1 MCKRSLSLLS
11 CLACLMCFSFF
22 CFPSSNVYADV
33 AISDSVNK
41 NHLSLC
47 DEYNDTVY
55 TNTSFIDSTIS
66 DNLVSLFGGEKDF
79 HLIYADESWF
89 YFIRDSIDYTLNS
102 FSFSVDGNEQHIQIN
117 LSGTVYRCSNRTYYY
132 KPYYSTYDFS
142 WGMTSAYKY
151 YSNFSILNSVSDP
164 VFDGSSVNPL
174 GITVEDFIN
183 WLYSSDGMSTFQ
195 GFVTSYRSSFPDL
208 STSNSSFMTY
218 LVSYWNTYGSDFGE
232 FFGNAITLVNDYPNT
247 NLDENFLHSYD
258 GWGTLNRVITRMY
271 NTYIER
277 THNKPVSNPVAP
289 VVVSSPGIVEPS
301 ETDYTDGTL
310 NYTGYLKEIIRLLVL
325 DINNDSQY
333 NTSIGLAIADIN
345 ANLNNIMPVTNG
357 ILNKLGDINLSLDNI
372 KNTVG
377 GGGSGADYSLSLDTI
392 NDNITELGSCSYD
405 FSDFVYYSKLTM
417 NQAYN
422 YNNALTENTNDLSLI
437 STDVS
442 TFDTSSEPLT
452 IKDLSNFDMNSN
464 INNEPINN
472 LAFSIPYISGI
483 NTSGNLSDYSLTF
496 DNHTIDIAEDFP
508 AFDDAIRK
516 MRKFLGLLLMGWFV
530 VGLRVRL
537 PAIIRGE

>member
-1 MCKRSLSLLS
+1 MYKRSLSLLC
-11 CLACLMCFSFF
+11 CLACFMCFCFF
-22 CFPSSNVYADV
+22 CFPCSVVGAKIIVSDNYLETVQQIQNGSSSVDSNSLYFAKARTAFDSRSLNIDDYDLIAYQIHGPVMYFVKKNVDLTVTSAWV
-33 AISDSVNK
+33 GSS
-41 NHLSLC
+41 SLYVRF
-47 DEYNDTVY
+47 DYIDGVVYTPGPNRFEYNQGSNSGFQINFTDEGYYV
-55 TNTSFIDSTIS
+55 D
-66 DNLVSLFGGEKDF
+66 LVSE
-79 HLIYADESWF
+79 
-89 YFIRDSIDYTLNS
+89 
-102 FSFSVDGNEQHIQIN
+102 
-117 LSGTVYRCSNRTYYY
+117 
-132 KPYYSTYDFS
+132 
-142 WGMTSAYKY
+142 
-151 YSNFSILNSVSDP
+151 P
-164 VFDGSSVNPL
+164 VFDGSSVLPL
-174 GITVEDFIN
+174 GIPVEDFVS
-183 WLYSSDGMSTFQ
+183 WLYSSNGMSTFQ
-195 GFVTSYRSSFPDL
+195 GFVTSYNSSFPDL

-218 LVSYWNTYGSDFGE
+218 LVSYWNTYGSDFGD

-258 GWGTLNRVITRMY
+258 GWCTLNRVITRMY
-271 NTYIER
+271 NTFIER
-277 THNKPVSNPVAP
+277 TQNNPVSNPVAP

-377 GGGSGADYSLSLDTI
+377 GGSSGGDYSLSLDTI

-437 STDVS
+437 STCVS
-442 TFDTSSEPLT
+442 TLDTSSEPLT

-472 LAFSIPYISGI
+472 LTFSIPYISGI

-496 DNHTIDIAEDFP
+496 DNHIIDIAEDFP
-508 AFDDAIRK
+508 TFDEAIKK